1 MKVDG
6 KTLGRLRRN
15 ERGKYE
21 LIIGNHVLE
30 GSNETLKKPLVV
42 FEPLDETVPFKGDPG
57 LRSHV
62 CSAIGIVRERLLFKT
77 RPNIVVGALGDDFE
91 YDSEDTRKRGMIHS

>member
-1 MKVDG
+1 
-6 KTLGRLRRN
+6 LGRLKRN
-15 ERGKYE
+15 DRGKYE

-30 GSNETLKKPLVV
+30 GTAEALKKPLVI
-42 FEPLDETVPFKGDPG
+42 FEPLEETVPFQGDED

-91 YDSEDTRKRGMIHS
+91 YDSDESKRRELIHS